1 MGVRRWGRRSGG
13 NCDHGR
19 GQRDLK
25 LRHCHSLLHLRAGQP
40 ILDGIMT
47 DLYPAALPST
57 KIEELPPVIVAPE
70 LIGVVHQVVRE
81 EDDSDADYLARCEL
95 DSVTLRFLRRI
106 DAKIDGV
113 IEMQDEHGHRLKLIE
128 AAQDAIRRDQ
138 AGDA

>member
-1 MGVRRWGRRSGG
+1 
-13 NCDHGR
+13 
-19 GQRDLK
+19 
-25 LRHCHSLLHLRAGQP
+25 
-40 ILDGIMT
+40 MT